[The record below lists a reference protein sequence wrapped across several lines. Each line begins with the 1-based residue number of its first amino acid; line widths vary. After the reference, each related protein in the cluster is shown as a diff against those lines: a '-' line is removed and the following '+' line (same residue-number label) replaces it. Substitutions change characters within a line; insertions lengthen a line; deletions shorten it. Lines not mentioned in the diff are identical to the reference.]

1 MNDTVIKDS
10 KMPESPPL
18 ELMTQI
24 DVGAALSAHMPG
36 FTKCP
41 ALLQRLCKW
50 GIRRLVYQDRINMFL
65 AEHGQRYN
73 FDFINHIFENLSF
86 TYHTQHSDSQNIP
99 ATGRVIIIANHPLGA
114 LDGLALLHLVG
125 SIRRDV
131 KIIANDILMQIS
143 PLSGLMLPVDTMGGE
158 TGRRD
163 VSRINTALE
172 NEQAVIVFPAGEVS
186 RAGAKGIRDRKWNA
200 GFLRFAE
207 RAQAP
212 LLPIRIKARNSGFF
226 YTCSRLNKAF
236 SMLLLPREMFRFRGT
251 VSFKIGELIR
261 YDQIASLPVPRA
273 EKAKLIRQHLYK
285 LGKRGKP
292 VFLTERTIIHPR
304 DGQVIKE
311 ELMQAECL
319 GQTAD
324 GKRIL
329 LFDTTPDSAV
339 MDEIGRLREVTFR
352 AVGEGT
358 GKSKDVDQFDQHY
371 RHLVLWDE
379 EHGEIAGAYR
389 LGESWRWKAGI
400 QPNLYCSTLFDWSD
414 DMARFWS
421 EGLEL
426 GRSFVQPRYWGMRS
440 LDYLWQGIGAYV
452 RHHPEV
458 RYLYGPVSLSATIPK
473 RARDMLVW
481 HYGQH
486 YPDPDGL
493 AQAKTPYVIDQ
504 TTKTVL
510 AELMPG
516 HNREQDFS
524 VLRSQLDFIGV
535 RVPTLYKQ
543 YTDAFETSGLRF
555 CTFNVDATFKNC
567 IDGLIIGDLTKL
579 TAKKR
584 KRYIGETL

>member
-1 MNDTVIKDS
+1 M
-10 KMPESPPL
+10 
-18 ELMTQI
+18 
-24 DVGAALSAHMPG
+24 
-36 FTKCP
+36 
-41 ALLQRLCKW
+41 
-50 GIRRLVYQDRINMFL
+50 
-65 AEHGQRYN
+65 
-73 FDFINHIFENLSF
+73 
-86 TYHTQHSDSQNIP
+86 
-99 ATGRVIIIANHPLGA
+99 
-114 LDGLALLHLVG
+114 
-125 SIRRDV
+125 
-131 KIIANDILMQIS
+131 
-143 PLSGLMLPVDTMGGE
+143 
-158 TGRRD
+158 
-163 VSRINTALE
+163 
-172 NEQAVIVFPAGEVS
+172 
-186 RAGAKGIRDRKWNA
+186 
-200 GFLRFAE
+200 
-207 RAQAP
+207 
-212 LLPIRIKARNSGFF
+212 
-226 YTCSRLNKAF
+226 
-236 SMLLLPREMFRFRGT
+236 
-251 VSFKIGELIR
+251 
-261 YDQIASLPVPRA
+261 
-273 EKAKLIRQHLYK
+273 
-285 LGKRGKP
+285 
-292 VFLTERTIIHPR
+292 
-304 DGQVIKE
+304 
-311 ELMQAECL
+311 
-319 GQTAD
+319 
-324 GKRIL
+324 
-329 LFDTTPDSAV
+329 
-339 MDEIGRLREVTFR
+339 
-352 AVGEGT
+352 GEGT

-379 EHGEIAGAYR
+379 EDGEIAGAYR
-389 LGESWRWKAGI
+389 LGESWRWTAGI

-543 YTDAFETSGLRF
+543 YTDAFEKSGLRF
-555 CTFNVDATFKNC
+555 CAFNVDATFKNC